1 MPDNSPAPP
10 ASDSP
15 ERAGAVQGKP
25 AAANAA
31 LRLPAPKQTLD
42 PAPMDLHD
50 WWGGPA
56 SIARNAKHRRA
67 ALAQALRPSRWFYGD
82 AADFR
87 VGMFDRLPD
96 TTGKRRLEGGTR
108 LASGTTSP
116 RPRVSIITVVYNNPA
131 TLQRCINSVRAQT
144 AEGIEH
150 IVIDGGSDTPT
161 LDIIRANA
169 DHLAYF
175 VSEPDGGIYT
185 AMNKGMAVARG
196 DYICLLNSDDTY
208 APDFVARTLALADTS
223 PAQAII
229 HTDYFNGDALL
240 RTDRLDDGILIG
252 QMYVCHNTFLAPR
265 QVYDRVGPFDDSFRI
280 NGDAVWIRRAH
291 LSGEHFV
298 PLNDPLFAFAPGGL
312 SASATPAVRAA
323 MFAEIKRLYL
333 RLFPTLTE
341 DEAETVY
348 RFRFDRKLV
357 LLVAAIVE
365 RMRNDPLFM
374 AAMRS
379 YVRHCVSM
387 RPNFV
392 VTPDD
397 PRRLLP
403 ELIRLCDLLSIDLC
417 NLQVVT
423 PAGPVSAVLE
433 RLDAAI
439 ARRKPEAKKT
449 ILHVVTV
456 FSAPS
461 ETFIYDLVTRLD
473 ACDDLDNFVL
483 YETRELPQERPF
495 DKTLGVV
502 WKDNTAVISGLI
514 YRHILQRLRP
524 DLIIAH
530 FAINEFRWAQR
541 TLPLGIELPTICM
554 CHGIDVFKLRE
565 GGTYTEHVRALG
577 QRQNVVFTAVS
588 DYLRRELVANGVPAD
603 RIHLV
608 HNTVNDRFV
617 AHRRTA
623 GHYRKDRT
631 LQLLAMGRLIDWKGH
646 RFLIEALARFRD
658 ICTPDV
664 HLTIVYGN
672 GDQELDPLT
681 SLVAS
686 LRLESHVTFL
696 PFVDLALDP
705 GFLARFDLFVHPS
718 SVSDQSPYPTESFGV
733 ALLEAIA
740 SGLPVITTDAGGLP
754 EVVGNTPTPFARIVP
769 HADTG
774 ALADALAAVWQD
786 GTAFA
791 DNHAYA
797 AERLA
802 AFSAPAQLARLRAII
817 DDLTRP
823 HMSVALFSTM
833 TTSGAG
839 YAALRVH
846 RGLRQ
851 TGVRSQ
857 IFTTTDDHYEEPG
870 HVLIEHPSGNYKQW
884 RRLFRVVDSTKTI
897 FTINDD
903 HIPTAA
909 LLQMVE
915 PFDIINLHWHARFL
929 SVENVAALT
938 WSGKPVVMTIR
949 DMFPLTGG
957 CHVFHGCDGWQKDCG
972 TCPQIPF
979 DSPAFPAAVL
989 DMKRRLYN
997 FDNLTLVALSRHTRD
1012 ILSRAPAFRDCRI
1025 EIIPNSIE
1033 TDIFRPYDRIEA
1045 RKALGLPLDRK
1056 IIGYVPSYTSEVKGF
1071 RELAAA
1077 LAQVGGVA
1085 PGLDPLVMLVGN
1097 AAKAA
1102 EAITLDTV
1110 SLGYISQNEDLARA
1124 YSAADI
1130 IVVPSLEETFSNT
1143 AAEAISCGV
1152 PVVGFRTGAIGDL
1165 AITGKTGYTCEVGD
1179 IAGLARGIATTLT
1192 GPDMRQACRRHA
1204 EESLSFLTQAH
1215 RYQALFTDLLR
1226 VRKG

>member
-10 ASDSP
+10 ASDYP
-15 ERAGAVQGKP
+15 DRAGASEGKP
-25 AAANAA
+25 PAPKSAA
-31 LRLPAPKQTLD
+31 RLPAPKQILD
-42 PAPMDLHD
+42 PAPFDLHD
-50 WWGGPA
+50 WWGGPE
-56 SIARNAKHRRA
+56 SIARNATRRRA

-82 AADFR
+82 TVTFR
-87 VGMFDRLPD
+87 VGMYDRLPD
-96 TTGKRRLEGGTR
+96 TTGKRQMEGGTR
-108 LASGTTSP
+108 LTAGEASP
-116 RPRVSIITVVYNNPA
+116 RPRVSIITVVYNNPG
-131 TLQRCINSVRAQT
+131 TLQRCIDSVRAQT
-144 AEGIEH
+144 AQGIEH
-150 IVIDGGSDTPT
+150 IIIDGGSDTPT

-169 DHLAYF
+169 YHIAYF

-208 APDFVARTLALADTS
+208 APDFVAQTLALADAS
-223 PAQAII
+223 PPEAIM
-229 HTDYFNGDALL
+229 HTDYFNGEALL
-240 RTDRLDDGILIG
+240 RTDQIDDGILIG

-291 LSGEHFV
+291 LLGERFI
-298 PLNDPLFAFAPGGL
+298 PFKDPLFAFAPGGL
-312 SASATPAVRAA
+312 SAT

-333 RLFPTLTE
+333 RLFPSLTE

-357 LLVAAIVE
+357 LLVTAIVE
-365 RMRNDPLFM
+365 RMRNDPLFI

-392 VTPDD
+392 ITPDD

-403 ELIRLCDLLSIDLC
+403 ELIRLCDLLDIDLR
-417 NLQVVT
+417 NLQVTT
-423 PAGPVSAVLE
+423 PTGPISEVFD
-433 RLDAAI
+433 RLDATI
-439 ARRKPEAKKT
+439 ARRKSQAKTT

-483 YETRELPQERPF
+483 YETRELSQERPF

-541 TLPLGIELPTICM
+541 TLPLGLELPTICM

-565 GGTYTEHVRALG
+565 GGNYTDHVRALG
-577 QRQNVVFTAVS
+577 QRQDVVFTAVS

-603 RIHLV
+603 RVHLV
-608 HNTVNDRFV
+608 HNTVNDRFA
-617 AHRRTA
+617 AHRRTT
-623 GHYRKDRT
+623 GHYRRDRT

-646 RFLIEALARFRD
+646 RYLIQALARFRD
-658 ICTPDV
+658 ICTSDV

-672 GDQELDPLT
+672 GAQELETLT
-681 SLVAS
+681 DLVA
-686 LRLESHVTFL
+686 LLDLASHVTFL
-696 PFVDLALDP
+696 PFVDLAQDP
-705 GFLARFDLFVHPS
+705 GFIARFDLFVHPS
-718 SVSDQSPYPTESFGV
+718 TISDQSPYPTESFGV

-754 EVVGNTPTPFARIVP
+754 EVVGDTPTPYARIVP
-769 HADTG
+769 QADAT
-774 ALADALAAVWQD
+774 ALADALADLWQD

-791 DNHAYA
+791 DNLAYA
-797 AERLA
+797 TDRLT
-802 AFSAPAQLARLRAII
+802 AFSAPAQIARMRAII
-817 DDLTRP
+817 DDLARP
-823 HMSVALFSTM
+823 RLSAALFSTM

-851 TGVRSQ
+851 AGVRSQ

-884 RRLFRVVDSTKTI
+884 RRLFRMVDSTKTI
-897 FTINDD
+897 FTVNDD

-909 LLQMVE
+909 LLKMAE
-915 PFDIINLHWHARFL
+915 PFDVINLHWHARFL
-929 SVENVAALT
+929 SVENIAALT

-949 DMFPLTGG
+949 DMFPVTGG
-957 CHVFHGCDGWQKDCG
+957 CHYFHGCDGWQKDCA
-972 TCPQIPF
+972 TCPQIPY
-979 DSPAFPAAVL
+979 DMPGFPAAVL

-1012 ILSRAPAFRDCRI
+1012 LLARAPAFRDCRI

-1033 TDIFRPYDRIEA
+1033 TDVFRPYDRIAA

-1056 IIGYVPSYTSEVKGF
+1056 IIGYVPSYSSEVKGF

-1077 LAQVGGVA
+1077 LSQLNAVV
-1085 PGLDPLVMLVGN
+1085 PGLDPFVMLVGN
-1097 AAKAA
+1097 AATAA
-1102 EAITLDTV
+1102 EAITLDKV
-1110 SLGYISQNEDLARA
+1110 SLGYISENQDLARA

-1165 AITGKTGYTCEVGD
+1165 AINGKTGYTCEVGD

-1204 EESLSFLTQAH
+1204 EETLSFLTQAH
-1215 RYQALFTDLLR
+1215 RYQDLFTDL
-1226 VRKG
+1226 VRARQG

>member
-1 MPDNSPAPP
+1 
-10 ASDSP
+10 
-15 ERAGAVQGKP
+15 
-25 AAANAA
+25 
-31 LRLPAPKQTLD
+31 
-42 PAPMDLHD
+42 MDLHD
-50 WWGGPA
+50 WWGGPSA
-56 SIARNAKHRRA
+56 IAENAARRRA
-67 ALAQALRPSRWFYGD
+67 ALAQGLRPARWFYGD

-96 TTGKRRLEGGTR
+96 ITGKRQMEGGTR
-108 LASGTTSP
+108 LAPGAANAP
-116 RPRVSIITVVYNNPA
+116 RPRVSIITVVYNNPT
-131 TLQRCINSVRAQT
+131 TLQRCIDSVRAQT
-144 AEGIEH
+144 AAGIEH
-150 IVIDGGSDTPT
+150 IIIDGGSDAPT
-161 LDIIRANA
+161 CDIIRANA
-169 DHLAYF
+169 DHIAYF

-196 DYICLLNSDDTY
+196 DFICLLNSDDSY
-208 APDFVARTLALADTS
+208 DPAFVARTLALADAS
-223 PAQAII
+223 PPEAII

-240 RTDRLDDGILIG
+240 QTDRLDDGILIG
-252 QMYVCHNTFLAPR
+252 QMYVCHNTFLGPR

-291 LSGEHFV
+291 LLGETFV
-298 PLNDPLFAFAPGGL
+298 PLNAPLFAFAPGGL

-333 RLFPTLTE
+333 RLFPDLTE
-341 DEAETVY
+341 SEAETVY
-348 RFRFDRKLV
+348 RFRFDRKQ
-357 LLVAAIVE
+357 VAVVAGIVE
-365 RMRNDPLFM
+365 RMRNDPLFI
-374 AAMRS
+374 ASMRS
-379 YVRHCVSM
+379 YVRHCLAR

-392 VTPDD
+392 IAPDA
-397 PRRLLP
+397 PRRLLT
-403 ELIRLCDLLSIDLC
+403 ELVRLCDLLQIDLRH
-417 NLQVVT
+417 LQVVT
-423 PAGPVSAVLE
+423 PTGPLSDVFD

-439 ARRKPEAKKT
+439 ARRKSQATRT

-473 ACDDLDNFVL
+473 VCDDLDNFVL
-483 YETRELPQERPF
+483 YETRELAQERPF
-495 DKTLGVV
+495 DKTLQVV
-502 WKDNTAVISGLI
+502 WKDNTAIVSGLV
-514 YRHILQRLRP
+514 YRHILQRLKP

-541 TLPLGIELPTICM
+541 TLPLGLELPTICM
-554 CHGIDVFKLRE
+554 CHGIDVFKLRD
-565 GGTYTEHVRALG
+565 GGNYTDHIRALG
-577 QRQNVVFTAVS
+577 QRQDVVFTAVS

-608 HNTVNDRFV
+608 HNTVNDRFAV
-617 AHRRTA
+617 HRRTS
-623 GHYRKDRT
+623 GHYRRDRT

-658 ICTPDV
+658 RCTQDV

-672 GDQELDPLT
+672 GAQELDSLT
-681 SLVAS
+681 AQVSALG
-686 LRLESHVTFL
+686 LDDHVTFL
-696 PFVDLALDP
+696 PFVDLAKDP

-718 SVSDQSPYPTESFGV
+718 TISDQSPYPTESFGV

-754 EVVGNTPTPFARIVP
+754 EVVGDRPTPFARVVP
-769 HADTG
+769 HADVT
-774 ALADALAAVWQD
+774 ALADALADVWQD

-791 DNHAYA
+791 ENATYA

-802 AFSAPAQLARLRAII
+802 TFSAAAQIARMRTLI
-817 DDLTRP
+817 DDLTGP
-823 HMSVALFSTM
+823 HLSAALFSTM

-851 TGVRSQ
+851 IGVRSQ
-857 IFTTTDDHYEEPG
+857 IFTTTDDHFDEPG
-870 HVLIEHPSGNYKQW
+870 HVLVEHPSTNFKQW
-884 RRLFRVVDSTKTI
+884 RRLFRVLDPTKTI
-897 FTINDD
+897 FTVNDD
-903 HIPTAA
+903 HIPTSA
-909 LLQMVE
+909 LLEMVE
-915 PFDIINLHWHARFL
+915 PFDVINLHWHARFL

-949 DMFPLTGG
+949 DMFPITGG
-957 CHVFHGCDGWQKDCG
+957 CHFFHGCDGWQKNCAA
-972 TCPQIPF
+972 CPQIPY
-979 DSPAFPAAVL
+979 DSPGFPAAVL
-989 DMKRRLYN
+989 DLKRRLYN
-997 FDNLTLVALSRHTRD
+997 FDNLTLVALSRHSRN
-1012 ILSRAPAFRDCRI
+1012 ILARAPAFRDCRI

-1033 TDIFRPYDRIEA
+1033 TDVFRPYDRIEA

-1056 IIGYVPSYTSEVKGF
+1056 IIGYVPSYTSDVKGF

-1077 LAQVGGVA
+1077 LGQLKGIS

-1097 AAKAA
+1097 AAQAA
-1102 EAITLDTV
+1102 DAITLDKV
-1110 SLGYISQNEDLARA
+1110 SLGYISQNDDLARA

-1130 IVVPSLEETFSNT
+1130 VVVPSLEETFSNT

-1165 AITGKTGYTCEVGD
+1165 ALDGRTGYTCEVGD
-1179 IAGLARGIATTLT
+1179 IHGLARGIAAALT

-1204 EESLSFLTQAH
+1204 EETLSFLTQAH
-1215 RYQALFTDLLR
+1215 RYQALFTEL
-1226 VRKG
+1226 VTARKG